1 MQVLLGLKIWDL
13 GESCSELER
22 VEVVVL
28 RMGCKKKKKAK
39 KKKKS
44 YTMVLLGAGDKTLSP
59 H

>member
-28 RMGCKKKKKAK
+28 RMGCKKKKKKKGK
-39 KKKKS
+39 KKK
-44 YTMVLLGAGDKTLSP
+44 MGCN
-59 H
+59 

>member
-28 RMGCKKKKKAK
+28 RMGCKKKKKAQK
-39 KKKKS
+39 KKWDATKMS
-44 YTMVLLGAGDKTLSP
+44 QALGN
-59 H
+59 